1 MLSSLT
7 FLSYLAWSN
16 YFLRGSYHCWSS
28 MNSAQGKH
36 TPVLFLSSSWCPGC
50 WHNEKKT
57 WQYTITYNFVADF
70 FALFGIFLTIL
81 SFLKC
86 LLTEIVFIYISCNTQ
101 HVFTSHWRA
110 LNKFHCLQ
118 TWFTKLPPC
127 FTPVST
133 LLSFYVVYICRNVSN
148 NPNFMV
154 HAPERLCFSHSCF
167 LKYRWGINCQFSWKS
182 KSFLCFNPLEMS
194 HQHFWKLKYSQH
206 LKYDW

>member
-1 MLSSLT
+1 MAPMSGYWAVWHFWVIWHEAIIFSEALIIADQVWTLPKVNTHQCCFFLPADVLAVDIMRKKHDNIQLLTTSLQ
-7 FLSYLAWSN
+7 S
-16 YFLRGSYHCWSS
+16 
-28 MNSAQGKH
+28 
-36 TPVLFLSSSWCPGC
+36 
-50 WHNEKKT
+50 
-57 WQYTITYNFVADF
+57 F
-70 FALFGIFLTIL
+70 FALFGILLNIL

-101 HVFTSHWRA
+101 HVFTSHWRT

-148 NPNFMV
+148 NPNFAV

-167 LKYRWGINCQFSWKS
+167 LKYMVGN
-182 KSFLCFNPLEMS
+182 
-194 HQHFWKLKYSQH
+194 KLSVQ
-206 LKYDW
+206 LKE